1 MTANIRDRIA
11 VELQGVSARFGDY
24 TALENLDLSIA
35 EGEFVSLVGPTG
47 CGKTT
52 LLNIIAGLMPTS
64 AGAVRIFDDP
74 VQGID
79 NRTGYLF
86 QQDALLPWKTT
97 LDNVAMGLVFRRLSP
112 ATAREQARCW
122 LSKVGLRDFENHYPH
137 ELSGGMKKRVGLA
150 QVLVLNPKVL
160 LMDEPFAALDV
171 QTRDLMENELLRLW
185 QEDRKSVLFV
195 THDLEEAVALADR
208 VVVLSAGPGSRPI
221 GEFTVPLARPRDVIE
236 TRLTDDFL
244 AVHRQLWTILR
255 DEVLKTH
262 FRTDG
267 RGGQE

>member
-24 TALENLDLSIA
+24 TAVENLNLSVT

-74 VQGID
+74 VEGID

-86 QQDALLPWKTT
+86 QQDALLPWKTA
-97 LDNVAMGLVFRRLSP
+97 LDNVAMGLVFRELPLAS
-112 ATAREQARCW
+112 ARRQARDW
-122 LSKVGLRDFENHYPH
+122 LGKVGLRDFENRYPH
-137 ELSGGMKKRVGLA
+137 QLSGGMKKRVALA
-150 QVLVLNPKVL
+150 QVLALNPKVL

-221 GEFTVPLARPRDVIE
+221 GEFTVLLARPRDVIE
-236 TRLTDDFL
+236 TRLTDEFL
-244 AVHRQLWTILR
+244 AIHRQIWNILR
-255 DEVLKTH
+255 HEVTKSH
-262 FRTDG
+262 FKPDG
-267 RGGQE
+267 RGRQE